1 MTLDD
6 VLQEIVE
13 QLGSDGDT
21 PVAWEQVRD
30 WPEGALELFEKARWL
45 KPTVAASSVECPGC
59 EDNCYMPVHV
69 LPAHKGQ
76 RARAYVAC
84 DQREDTGRVRI
95 PIPHL
100 RQWQIDDVELARWV
114 GGALKLKGKPRR
126 QSTGRAYM
134 LGTLQGQEQRALLEL
149 EIADGVSLKASG
161 HSLPLLE
168 AVSCEQGV
176 PGVDRDA
183 VLGLVDSPPASKTK
197 ASKGAGR
204 GDKSAR
210 RTDAEMGSAEWRR
223 QNASSAANAR
233 HGKPG
238 GSRDK
243 QEQIRQMWA
252 SGKYSSREICA
263 EEEYAALGM
272 SFKTARKALVNTPDP
287 KRR

>member
-13 QLGSDGDT
+13 QLGSSGDT

-30 WPEGALELFEKARWL
+30 WPEGALKVFEKARWL

-59 EDNCYMPVHV
+59 EDNCFMPVHV

-84 DQREDTGRVRI
+84 DQRGDMGRVRI
-95 PIPHL
+95 PMPHL
-100 RQWQIDDVELARWV
+100 RQWQIDDAELARWV
-114 GGALKLKGKPRR
+114 SGALTLKGKPRR

-134 LGTLQGQEQRALLEL
+134 LGTLQGQRQRALLEL
-149 EIADGVSLKASG
+149 HIADGVSLKASG

-168 AVSCEQGV
+168 VVNCERGAPGIDRDMVLALVDWV
-176 PGVDRDA
+176 PG
-183 VLGLVDSPPASKTK
+183 SKSQASTV
-197 ASKGAGR
+197 GRR
-204 GDKSAR
+204 GDKSAQK
-210 RTDAEMGSAEWRR
+210 TDAEVGSAEWRK
-223 QNASSAANAR
+223 QVALSAANAR

-243 QEQIRQMWA
+243 QEQIRRIWA
-252 SGKYSSREICA
+252 SGKYSSRDICA
-263 EEEYAALGM
+263 EQEAAALGM
-272 SFKTARKALVNTPDP
+272 SFKTARNALVGTPDP
-287 KRR
+287 KKG

>member
-1 MTLDD
+1 MMLDD

-13 QLGSDGDT
+13 QLGSGGDT

-69 LPAHKGQ
+69 LPAHKG
-76 RARAYVAC
+76 RPARAYVAC

-95 PIPHL
+95 PMPHL
-100 RQWQIDDVELARWV
+100 RQWQIDDGELARWV

-126 QSTGRAYM
+126 QSTGRAYV

-168 AVSCEQGV
+168 AVNCDQGV
-176 PGVDRDA
+176 PRVDRDA

-197 ASKGAGR
+197 ASTAAGR
-204 GDKSAR
+204 ADKSAR
-210 RTDAEMGSAEWRR
+210 KTDAEIGTPEWRR
-223 QNASSAANAR
+223 QTASSAAQAR
-233 HGKPG
+233 HNKPG
-238 GSRDK
+238 GIRDK
-243 QEQIRQMWA
+243 KNKLREIWA
-252 SGKYSSREICA
+252 SGKYSSRDRCA
-263 EEEYAALGM
+263 EEECAALGI
-272 SFKTARKALVNTPDP
+272 SYATARKALRNTPEP
-287 KRR
+287 KKH